1 MIRKLVVMTF
11 ILAIYVSTQSF
22 LAAQTS
28 PSGNAGQASSPSADT
43 GQASSP
49 SADKTMAG
57 GHKSVVGC
65 VVKQDGEFYLKTDEG
80 TYQFNTDRDLTP
92 YVGKKVRIAGTWQAT
107 GVTTTAPIKN
117 TGGADTGA
125 AESASSAPTS
135 FVGDLRLHITG
146 DVLGDCAAPK

>member
-1 MIRKLVVMTF
+1 MIRKLVVITCA
-11 ILAIYVSTQSF
+11 LAIYVSMQSL

-28 PSGNAGQASSPSADT
+28 PSANP

-49 SADKTMAG
+49 SADKRSAG
-57 GHKSVVGC
+57 GAKSVVGC

-92 YVGKKVRIAGTWQAT
+92 YVGKKVRIAGKWQAT

-117 TGGADTGA
+117 TGGSDAGA
-125 AESASSAPTS
+125 AESASGAPTS
-135 FVGDLRLHITG
+135 FVGDLHLHITG

>member
-1 MIRKLVVMTF
+1 MIRKFVLMTC
-11 ILAIYVSTQSF
+11 ILTLYVSTQSF
-22 LAAQTS
+22 LAAQTGQ
-28 PSGNAGQASSPSADT
+28 SGDAGQASSPSAD
-43 GQASSP
+43 
-49 SADKTMAG
+49 KKVAG

-80 TYQFNTDRDLTP
+80 TFQFNTDRDLTP

-107 GVTTTAPIKN
+107 GVTTTAPIKE
-117 TGGADTGA
+117 TGATDTGP
-125 AESASSAPTS
+125 AESASNAPTS

>member
-11 ILAIYVSTQSF
+11 ILAICVSTQSF
-22 LAAQTS
+22 LAAQTGQ
-28 PSGNAGQASSPSADT
+28 SGNAGQASSPSAD
-43 GQASSP
+43 
-49 SADKTMAG
+49 KKMAG